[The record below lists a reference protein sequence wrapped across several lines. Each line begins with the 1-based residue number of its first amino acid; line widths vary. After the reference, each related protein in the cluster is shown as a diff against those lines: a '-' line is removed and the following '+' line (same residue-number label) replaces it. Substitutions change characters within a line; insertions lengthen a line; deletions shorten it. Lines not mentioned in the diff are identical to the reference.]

1 MVQVLQAQMPLAQQN
16 RLIRQDRLWR
26 QALRIHYDAI
36 LVDGHTDTPI
46 YMQTIPEY
54 DFGKRKSWSGS
65 HTDLPRMFEGG
76 LDAPFW
82 AIYVGPE
89 YPEGRDAQ
97 NQAKDLIALVNRQ
110 LGRFSD
116 QIALATTVQQVRDL
130 HQQGK
135 KAVLLG
141 IEGGHALGGDSTMVQ
156 KFYDLGV
163 RYIGLTHTNTNLFAD
178 SGQGEAQWGGL
189 NDLGVAIV
197 RQMNRLGILVDVSHA
212 SDDTVRD
219 VLEVSTKPIIAS
231 HSSARALTASRRNLP
246 DDLIRKIAENGG
258 VVMVNFAENLVNPR
272 FDAAFDAEVD
282 RRIQSEY
289 QGNYRQ
295 YWRVVNE
302 IQIQRQ
308 IPPARISN
316 ILQHIDYLVRLVG
329 IDHVGLG
336 SDFEGAKLASD
347 MTDCT
352 KLPWITYG
360 LLKKGYSEQ
369 DIRKIL
375 GENVL
380 RVLVENGN

>member
-1 MVQVLQAQMPLAQQN
+1 MPQALQN
-16 RLIRQDRLWR
+16 RLIRQDRVWR
-26 QALRIHYDAI
+26 EAIRIHYDAI
-36 LVDGHTDTPI
+36 VVDGHTDTPI

-54 DFGKRKSWSGS
+54 NFGLRKSWSGS

-89 YPEGRDAQ
+89 YPEGRDSQ
-97 NQAKDLIALVNRQ
+97 NQAKDLISLVKRT
-110 LGRFSD
+110 LLPFSD
-116 QIALATTVQQVRDL
+116 KIQLANTAQAVRNL

-141 IEGGHALGGDSTMVQ
+141 IEGGHALGGDTTFVQ
-156 KFYDLGV
+156 RFYDLGV

-178 SGQGEAQWGGL
+178 SGQGEETWGGL
-189 NDLGVAIV
+189 NDLGRQIV

-212 SDDTVRD
+212 SDETVKD
-219 VLEVSTKPIIAS
+219 VLEVATKPIIAS

-246 DDLIRKIAENGG
+246 DDLALQIAQKGG
-258 VVMVNFAENLVNPR
+258 IIMVNFAENLVNPR
-272 FDAAFDAEVD
+272 FNAAFDAEVH
-282 RRIQSEY
+282 RRIETRFG
-289 QGNYRQ
+289 GNYRK
-295 YWRVVNE
+295 YWQVVNE
-302 IQIQRQ
+302 LQIEQR
-308 IPPARISN
+308 IPPAQISD
-316 ILQHIDYLVRLVG
+316 IIKHIDYLVKWVG

-336 SDFEGAKLASD
+336 SDFEGAKLVAD

-375 GENVL
+375 GENTL
-380 RVLVENGN
+380 RVLAENGN